1 MELVDSKQKDKEL
14 QEKENLRQL
23 IVSTEAFKYY
33 KEKIK
38 LAYGEPSHF
47 YFDFRRLTGHP
58 KGANSVGTVLYN
70 EIIKLGDVGSVGG
83 LESGA
88 ITVATAISIISS
100 LNNQNNQIH
109 SFYVRKKP
117 KENGLSKWVEGRII
131 KPVVIV
137 DDVITTGTSALKAVE
152 KVREEGHK
160 VEHIIAIVFRGTAE
174 DKEKIESNNVK
185 LHYIFEGSEFT
196 KKYEKEHPEVLT
208 H

>member
-1 MELVDSKQKDKEL
+1 MELENSNQNSMEL
-14 QEKENLRQL
+14 QEKENLREL
-23 IVSTEAFKYY
+23 IISTEAFKYY

-58 KGANSVGTVLYN
+58 EGINAVGTVLYN
-70 EIIKLGDVGSVGG
+70 EIIKFGNVGSVGG

-88 ITVATAISIISS
+88 IPVATAISHVSF
-100 LNNQNNQIH
+100 LKNKNNLIH

-117 KENGLSKWVEGRII
+117 KENGLSKWVEGCIV

-137 DDVITTGTSALKAVE
+137 DDVITTGTSALKAYE
-152 KVREEGHK
+152 KVTEAGHK

-174 DKEKIESNNVK
+174 DKQKIESRGVK
-185 LHYIFEGSEFT
+185 FHYIFEGSEFT
-196 KKYEKEHPEVLT
+196 KKYQKEHPEVLT